1 MNKVGIKPDALKKIA
16 ARLVR
21 HAPAS
26 PTGNI
31 APDPLQ
37 RLVEACMEY
46 DTEPA
51 RGQAAAA
58 KLIGAMVDYND
69 LRVTSVMEM
78 VALIGSRYPF
88 ADSRCAALRRTL
100 QSIYDRE
107 HQLSLECLRHM
118 KKAEIRKY
126 LQTLYGINA
135 YVEAIVALDS
145 FDVHAVP
152 VDTKLLLW
160 MISKDAASPETTV
173 LDLQQALERSLRGD
187 EMADFHHGAR
197 KELELFTPRVW
208 PAPVKLVP
216 QPSATIA
223 QAAPAVVA
231 GAAPAASARKVSEP
245 PRPTSQKHADKH
257 AEKHVEKHP
266 EKHADKHIEKHVEKH
281 AEKHAD
287 KHAPK
292 HPEKHGDK
300 HVDKHPEK
308 HADKHVEKHH
318 SEKHKDVGKARAKK

>member
-1 MNKVGIKPDALKKIA
+1 MNKVGIKPDALKKIT

-26 PTGNI
+26 TVGKIP
-31 APDPLQ
+31 PDPLQ
-37 RLVEACMEY
+37 RLVEAFMEY

-160 MISKDAASPETTV
+160 MINKDAASPETTV

-197 KELELFTPRVW
+197 KELESFTPRVW
-208 PAPVKLVP
+208 PAPVKLTP

-223 QAAPAVVA
+223 QAAPVAAAVA
-231 GAAPAASARKVSEP
+231 MPTAARRLPES
-245 PRPTSQKHADKH
+245 PRPASQKHTEKPTEKHSDKHGDKHPDKHPDKHSDKHSPKPAEKHAEKHMDKHGEKHSQKHADK
-257 AEKHVEKHP
+257 P
-266 EKHADKHIEKHVEKH
+266 ADR
-281 AEKHAD
+281 
-287 KHAPK
+287 
-292 HPEKHGDK
+292 
-300 HVDKHPEK
+300 HVDKHN
-308 HADKHVEKHH
+308 
-318 SEKHKDVGKARAKK
+318 SEKHKDTGKAKAKK